1 MESYASAKLVK
12 IDARS
17 DGGANVWFKV
27 RLGDYLLEVPLTVE
41 DTCELDMAEVGKLA
55 RKQFAGLAA
64 ALAKETA
71 RWAE

>member
-1 MESYASAKLVK
+1 MEAYASAKLGK
-12 IDARS
+12 IDMRS

-27 RLGDYLLEVPLTVE
+27 RMGDYMLEVPLTINN
-41 DTCELDMAEVGKLA
+41 TSELDMAGVGKLA
-55 RKQFAGLAA
+55 RRQFAELAA